1 MQSKNVISTFKFASN
16 LDRINLQDK
25 DNGVASNRVQQRKIQ
40 GASRNRQI
48 SGSRLTYLSTVLS
61 SRFSHLFPLGFQ
73 ISYPTQLNSFASLSV
88 SLSSHQL
95 SATSMATVTPI
106 PIPTTQK
113 EENPSKTPDPEQL
126 QDQPPSDPP
135 SNDASIDESK
145 TIEDSPVT
153 EASTDVKNNDES
165 DVSDTKKKIRRAE
178 RFGMPVQ
185 LSEQEKRNSR
195 AERGMGD
202 HVIVVEISGSN
213 EFGTVPA
220 TNGSDALKKSEDQ
233 KRKARAERFGIVQS
247 VSADEEVKKKA
258 RLARFAAAVP
268 KTDPEEEEKKKA
280 RALRF
285 SQPPSDSLSQ
295 VNDKGNDTEMAKDS
309 YHKQGWWGNLNILSS
324 ILGDLPR
331 RRGSMKKLSLVFDIS
346 VYLLRPQ
353 DDQQFLLS
361 VNLTE
366 MTDLENIKNT
376 EIIAWENIL
385 LTEILI

>member
-1 MQSKNVISTFKFASN
+1 
-16 LDRINLQDK
+16 
-25 DNGVASNRVQQRKIQ
+25 
-40 GASRNRQI
+40 
-48 SGSRLTYLSTVLS
+48 
-61 SRFSHLFPLGFQ
+61 
-73 ISYPTQLNSFASLSV
+73 
-88 SLSSHQL
+88 
-95 SATSMATVTPI
+95 MATVTPI

-195 AERGMGD
+195 AER
-202 HVIVVEISGSN
+202 
-213 EFGTVPA
+213 FGTVPA

-295 VNDKGNDTEMAKDS
+295 VNDKGNDTEMKTAITSKA
-309 YHKQGWWGNLNILSS
+309 GG
-324 ILGDLPR
+324 G
-331 RRGSMKKLSLVFDIS
+331 
-346 VYLLRPQ
+346 
-353 DDQQFLLS
+353 
-361 VNLTE
+361 T
-366 MTDLENIKNT
+366 
-376 EIIAWENIL
+376 
-385 LTEILI
+385 

>member
-1 MQSKNVISTFKFASN
+1 M
-16 LDRINLQDK
+16 
-25 DNGVASNRVQQRKIQ
+25 
-40 GASRNRQI
+40 
-48 SGSRLTYLSTVLS
+48 S

-195 AERGMGD
+195 AER
-202 HVIVVEISGSN
+202 
-213 EFGTVPA
+213 FGTVPA

-268 KTDPEEEEKKKA
+268 KTDPQEEEKKKA

-295 VNDKGNDTEMAKDS
+295 VNDKGNDTEIRQLSQARLVGEPKYRNCS
-309 YHKQGWWGNLNILSS
+309 LSWLRLSS